1 MLRVPNLAGAPLIS
15 VELAEL
21 PPISHRSPPRS
32 QVRTLE
38 RCVLLVLRRG
48 IIADELS
55 ALPNMARIAWRE
67 QRLAHEANYA
77 TLVANWKHHAVR
89 RLHVRAL

>member
-1 MLRVPNLAGAPLIS
+1 M
-15 VELAEL
+15 
-21 PPISHRSPPRS
+21 
-32 QVRTLE
+32 
-38 RCVLLVLRRG
+38 LLVLRRG